1 MCSRFLKDLKSNK
14 ELLFLA
20 FPSVL
25 VIFVFNYIPLFGLI
39 LPFKNF
45 NYDLG
50 FFKSP
55 WSGFENFRFLFN
67 SDDILL
73 ATRNTLLYNTV
84 FILLGTICS
93 VAVALMLFEISK
105 KFVNVYQT
113 FMFFPYFLSWVIVS
127 YITLALFDVDNGI
140 LNKLI
145 QSFGGELIFW
155 YQNIN
160 CWPVILV
167 IVAVWKGLG
176 YTSLIYYA
184 AIVGFSP
191 EYYEAAKIDGA
202 TRFQQIRFIT
212 VPLLRPLISMMVIL
226 QIGKIFYSDFG
237 LFYYVPQNSS
247 LVYETT
253 LVIDTYVY
261 RVLKNIGDL
270 GMSSAAGF
278 YQAIVGFILVLATN
292 LIVSKIDKESALL

>member
-1 MCSRFLKDLKSNK
+1 MFSSFLKDLKSNK
-14 ELLFLA
+14 ELLFIA
-20 FPSVL
+20 FPAVL

-45 NYDLG
+45 NYELG
-50 FFKSP
+50 FFRSP
-55 WSGFENFRFLFN
+55 WSGFENFKFLFN

-84 FILLGTICS
+84 FIFLGTLCS

-105 KFVNVYQT
+105 KYVNIYQT
-113 FMFFPYFLSWVIVS
+113 VMFFPYFLSWVIVS

-140 LNKLI
+140 LNKFI
-145 QSFGGELIFW
+145 QSFGGEQVFW
-155 YQNIN
+155 YHNIN

-212 VPLLRPLISMMVIL
+212 IPLLRPLIVMMVIL

-261 RVLKNIGDL
+261 RVLRNIGDL

-278 YQAIVGFILVLATN
+278 YQSIVGFILVLATN